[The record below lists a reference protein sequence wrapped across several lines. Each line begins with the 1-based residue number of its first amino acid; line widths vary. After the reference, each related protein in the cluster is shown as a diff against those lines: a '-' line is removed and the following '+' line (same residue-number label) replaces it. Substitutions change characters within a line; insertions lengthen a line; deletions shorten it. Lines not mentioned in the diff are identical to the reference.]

1 MWCSEYLVMKKR
13 INFLSTHDA
22 LVIFRN
28 VVFAPLSEELVFRSI
43 LIPSLY
49 TVLACPS
56 STVSNSG
63 ELSTAGIS
71 LFVARISPIWFG
83 IAHLHHL
90 AERLREGQALLSTLL
105 TTLLQLTYT
114 SIFGYISAL
123 LFMRTGSVF
132 SSVCAVRH
140 TMFLH
145 YHFPISCWIQSIIL
159 AAISVWS
166 TIFVLSISFSCSILK
181 LDGDTLTSVVNR
193 YGATWSATWSV
204 CPTCPSAPA
213 PVLYIHTASHS
224 CCFMQWACWR
234 LAGLCSH

>member
-1 MWCSEYLVMKKR
+1 MMKKR
-13 INFLSTHDA
+13 ISFVPTHDA
-22 LVIFRN
+22 MVIFRN

-56 STVSNSG
+56 STISDSG
-63 ELSTAGIS
+63 GMYTAGVS

-90 AERLREGQALLSTLL
+90 VERLREGQALQSTLL

-132 SSVCAVRH
+132 SSVR
-140 TMFLH
+140 
-145 YHFPISCWIQSIIL
+145 S
-159 AAISVWS
+159 
-166 TIFVLSISFSCSILK
+166 
-181 LDGDTLTSVVNR
+181 
-193 YGATWSATWSV
+193 
-204 CPTCPSAPA
+204 
-213 PVLYIHTASHS
+213 
-224 CCFMQWACWR
+224 
-234 LAGLCSH
+234 

>member
-13 INFLSTHDA
+13 INFLSTHDS

-132 SSVCAVRH
+132 SSVRAVRH
-140 TMFLH
+140 TIFLH
-145 YHFPISCWIQSIIL
+145 YHFLECK
-159 AAISVWS
+159 V
-166 TIFVLSISFSCSILK
+166 SFL
-181 LDGDTLTSVVNR
+181 LQYL
-193 YGATWSATWSV
+193 YGLLFSYF
-204 CPTCPSAPA
+204 PSAFR
-213 PVLYIHTASHS
+213 VLY
-224 CCFMQWACWR
+224 
-234 LAGLCSH
+234 

>member
-1 MWCSEYLVMKKR
+1 MWCLEFIMKTKKAAKLD
-13 INFLSTHDA
+13 FMPTYDT

-49 TVLACPS
+49 AALACPS
-56 STVSNSG
+56 PTISG
-63 ELSTAGIS
+63 SSSSMVDDSAGVS

-90 AERLREGQALLSTLL
+90 RERLRVGQQPLHVTLL

-132 SSVCAVRH
+132 SSV
-140 TMFLH
+140 
-145 YHFPISCWIQSIIL
+145 SIHVIID
-159 AAISVWS
+159 AISY
-166 TIFVLSISFSCSILK
+166 T
-181 LDGDTLTSVVNR
+181 
-193 YGATWSATWSV
+193 
-204 CPTCPSAPA
+204 
-213 PVLYIHTASHS
+213 
-224 CCFMQWACWR
+224 
-234 LAGLCSH
+234 